1 MSTDATQIQNTLTN
15 ERYVPN
21 DYADVQWQYIFDQ
34 NNGSYSNSIQF
45 ITTVLKTQLID
56 YCNAFL
62 WIPLRI
68 RSSGTQYTQ
77 DTPIAYRES
86 ILQLINQITFSTDT
100 GSTLIA
106 ENLAPYYINAIRM
119 RLEKSFDYFE
129 INGDQ
134 LQMSRCIDKWLNVE
148 NVVKASDTAGL
159 NCFSKAG
166 TTYALD
172 YNVDVA
178 HAVDAAGYWNNPYKY
193 LRASVTTTP
202 QENPTVNAFNRGLVF
217 ADNPYC
223 NEGFRQRIGLFKNAY
238 NFGTN
243 NGNNVYDSVA
253 MIPIALLHDIFR
265 SLNFAC
271 FNIGFNFQFYLTS
284 PHGIA
289 PSLPVMMTSD
299 YCGGNVVATPI
310 IEYGATATLASQGS
324 GSCRLYYRSVK
335 FNLRDNAL
343 LSSHLASN
351 NFNKSINFI
360 TTDYVNDRNSQGFT
374 FDIGAFSTPFMQT
387 IATSSVYPLRVWI
400 LAYPTDSLNGGK
412 GAHRWPLTNCPFYI
426 DDLNISINGVL
437 YKKLNMKWHQDH
449 WNELSA
455 QFPSD
460 VSTVITHGDHRRF
473 CRWTVIDIQRLGL
486 ERLTSPTE
494 PVTLD
499 VSGNLKRDA
508 DCLQQSCKIVYLIE
522 RMNEITF
529 RFSQTDTSA
538 VVGNISL
545 NNTAA

>member
-45 ITTVLKTQLID
+45 ITTILKTQLID

-68 RSSGTQYTQ
+68 ASSGVAYTA

-100 GSTLIA
+100 GNTLIA

-148 NVVKASDTAGL
+148 NPVKASDAAGL
-159 NCFSKAG
+159 NCFPRAG
-166 TTYALD
+166 STYALD
-172 YNVDVA
+172 YNANVT

-193 LRASVTTTP
+193 LRTSTATADALNV
-202 QENPTVNAFNRGLVF
+202 NPPVNASNRGFVY

-223 NEGFRQRIGLFKNAY
+223 NEGFRQRIGLFKNMY
-238 NFGTN
+238 TFSG
-243 NGNNVYDSVA
+243 GNYDSVA

-284 PHGIA
+284 PNGIA

-299 YCGGNVVATPI
+299 YCGNNPIDTPI
-310 IEYGATATLASQGS
+310 ITYGAVATAAAQGS

-360 TTDYVNDRNSQGFT
+360 TTDLVNDRNSQGYTFQGGEFT
-374 FDIGAFSTPFMQT
+374 TPFMQE
-387 IATSSVYPLRVWI
+387 IATGSVYPLRVWI
-400 LAYPTDSLNGGK
+400 LAYPTDALNGGR

-426 DDLNISINGVL
+426 DDLNIQINGVL

-460 VSTVITHGDHRRF
+460 VSTVLTHGDHRRF

-494 PVTLD
+494 PVSLAVT
-499 VSGNLKRDA
+499 GNLKRDP
-508 DCLQQSCKIVYLIE
+508 DCAQLACKIVYLIE

-538 VVGNISL
+538 VIGNISL